1 MVLNTVLWKNCC
13 EFLLNTPEVPQINK
27 CSTKTYPFSE
37 VFVTNFLQNKL
48 SRRLDEL
55 CMTSRSMLEWNI
67 VTSCDVI
74 QCILNV
80 NVRNQTSKLRVN
92 SICDHEKRKHNKI
105 KTAPNLVYPVSKKPP
120 VRFVDISKILLE
132 NLKISKLRLLNVHE
146 KVFTEGIRY
155 CLPLNC
161 VKSLRIRSFSA
172 FGQNTERYSVS
183 QRIQFECGKIR
194 TR

>member
-1 MVLNTVLWKNCC
+1 M
-13 EFLLNTPEVPQINK
+13 
-27 CSTKTYPFSE
+27 
-37 VFVTNFLQNKL
+37 
-48 SRRLDEL
+48 
-55 CMTSRSMLEWNI
+55 
-67 VTSCDVI
+67 I

-161 VKSLRIRSFSA
+161 VKSLRIRSFPGLYFPA
-172 FGQNTERYSVS
+172 FGLNTERYSVS